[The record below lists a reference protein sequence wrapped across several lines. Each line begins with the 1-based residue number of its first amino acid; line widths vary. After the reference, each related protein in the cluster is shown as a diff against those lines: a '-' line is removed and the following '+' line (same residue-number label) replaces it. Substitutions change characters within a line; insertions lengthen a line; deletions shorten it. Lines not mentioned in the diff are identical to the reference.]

1 MLFTQGP
8 SLTARLVTFV
18 VASILLMTADQR
30 LHQFERLRGGLSAAL
45 YPLQYLINLPTAG
58 WHSLNESLATR
69 LTLLREN
76 TQLHDEN
83 LHIKAR
89 LLRYEALQAE
99 NKRLKEL
106 LDSSVKLE
114 GHILVAEL
122 LSVDLDPSKQ
132 QILINKGSQ
141 QKVFEGQPLLD
152 ATGIVGQV
160 LHVAPFSSTAILI
173 TDPDHALPVQVNRNG
188 LRTIA
193 VGTGDLHRLNLPHV
207 PNNADIKVG
216 DLLITSG
223 LGGRFPADY
232 PVATVTVVAANP
244 GSPFAKVTA
253 VPTAHLDR
261 SREVLLV
268 WPEPTDTPDTF
279 VGPPRPAQVKP

>member
-1 MLFTQGP
+1 
-8 SLTARLVTFV
+8 VTFTL
-18 VASILLMTADQR
+18 ASILLMTVDQR
-30 LHQFERLRGGLSAAL
+30 LHQLEMLRAGLSTAL
-45 YPLQYLINLPTAG
+45 YPLQYLVDLPTSG
-58 WHSLNESLATR
+58 LRWLGETLASR
-69 LTLLREN
+69 SDLLREN
-76 TQLHDEN
+76 QQLRAER
-83 LHIKAR
+83 LRIKAR

-114 GHILVAEL
+114 GHTLVAEL
-122 LSVDLDPSKQ
+122 LAIDLDPSKH
-132 QILINKGSQ
+132 QILINQGSQ
-141 QKVFEGQPLLD
+141 HGVFEGQPLLD
-152 ATGIVGQV
+152 ATGIMGQI

-193 VGTGDLHRLNLPHV
+193 VGTGDLQRLELPHV

-216 DLLITSG
+216 DLLTTSG

-232 PVATVTVVAANP
+232 PVATVVSVTPNP
-244 GSPFAKVTA
+244 GSPFAKVSA
-253 VPTAHLDR
+253 VPTALLDR

-268 WPEPTDTPDTF
+268 WPVAPDIVAPDKF
-279 VGPPRPAQVKP
+279 VGPPRPPQGQP

>member
-1 MLFTQGP
+1 
-8 SLTARLVTFV
+8 
-18 VASILLMTADQR
+18 MTADQR

-45 YPLQYLINLPTAG
+45 YPLQYLVNLPSAG
-58 WHSLNESLATR
+58 LQWLDESLASRTH
-69 LTLLREN
+69 LLDENATLK
-76 TQLHDEN
+76 TEN

-114 GHILVAEL
+114 GRILVAEL

-141 QKVFEGQPLLD
+141 QKVYEGQPLLD
-152 ATGIVGQV
+152 ATGIVGQI
-160 LHVAPFSSTAILI
+160 LHVAPFSATAILI

-216 DLLITSG
+216 DLLVTSG

-232 PVATVTVVAANP
+232 PVGTVASVATNP

-268 WPEPTDTPDTF
+268 WPAPAGAPDTF
-279 VGPPRPAQVKP
+279 VGPPRPPQVKP